1 MGLRRLICLFL
12 TVISYTL
19 ADHACPSTFR
29 MQPSDKVFRHLAG
42 IEVRPGNRR
51 FTLAGIFPITAQ
63 DCKTILKAKS
73 FSGFQRAEA
82 MVYALNKVNLDV
94 KNGKKKVA
102 LDGYIIDSCING
114 ISAAAALRTAI
125 KDTENIAGTL
135 KSLCFFFIFEK

>member
-1 MGLRRLICLFL
+1 MGLRRVICLL

-19 ADHACPSTFR
+19 ADHACPATFR
-29 MQPSDKVFRHLAG
+29 MQPSEKMFRHLAG

-63 DCKTILKAKS
+63 DCRTVLKAKS

-102 LDGYIIDSCING
+102 LHGYILDSCING

-125 KDTENIAGTL
+125 KDTANMAGIIITRL
-135 KSLCFFFIFEK
+135 KFCFDI